1 MPWTKTSAGASGGPA
16 ARTRRFVPSNERTSP
31 RSSGGRLP
39 SGSSASGSWRVRIR
53 RTARRSAATPAA
65 GTAAAVPAPQATAR
79 SVRDRFGSPTVH
91 PRDAGAHRGDHLVAD
106 RAGPLG
112 HFLGADLL
120 VALPAEE
127 DDLVA
132 GTDQVIAAVDHQVVH
147 GHGPG
152 DRVAAAADQDPA
164 PVRRRPNVPG
174 GVADRHG
181 GEGRP
186 TLQPVAVAVRDG
198 LAGREP
204 PHHRDPGAKR
214 HGRAEVNGALQL
226 RPREDPVHPDAHP
239 DQVEVGLGSGD
250 GRSRVGG
257 VAVPGPVAGGLQR
270 GQDLLEPLQLFVR
283 GRVAELLRAS
293 EVRPDAAD
301 LESQPADRLA
311 EPDGPLRRQPHPVH
325 PRVDL
330 DLEGRARPR
339 PGQTLEPVVR
349 VAGRREPS
357 CQGVPLRAGRRL
369 AEHEDRVLDPRIAQ
383 TKTLLDQGHPEPGR
397 PGLQRG
403 PGHGHVAVAVP
414 IGLDHRHELRGGRLQ
429 GAHVLPDRLP
439 VDLRDG
445 RPEPPPLSVIRR
457 TASGRARATSP
468 ATVPSPVR
476 SPAIRPARPWTKAPT
491 EAASNRASP
500 RAAMAA
506 MAPVSTSPVP
516 PVASTEVP
524 LGLMRTWPSRAA
536 INVLDPLRRVTHPVS
551 AAALRTSPTGSSAT
565 SEAGMPNRRA
575 NSPACGVMRAPADR
589 PARSPDRPAN
599 ALIASASITSGIGD
613 SRTSRCT
620 NAWVSSSVDSPGP
633 TATASNRSSS

>member
-1 MPWTKTSAGASGGPA
+1 MVTIPA
-16 ARTRRFVPSNERTSP
+16 T
-31 RSSGGRLP
+31 G
-39 SGSSASGSWRVRIR
+39 W
-53 RTARRSAATPAA
+53 
-65 GTAAAVPAPQATAR
+65 
-79 SVRDRFGSPTVH
+79 
-91 PRDAGAHRGDHLVAD
+91 
-106 RAGPLG
+106 
-112 HFLGADLL
+112 
-120 VALPAEE
+120 
-127 DDLVA
+127 
-132 GTDQVIAAVDHQVVH
+132 
-147 GHGPG
+147 
-152 DRVAAAADQDPA
+152 
-164 PVRRRPNVPG
+164 RRPP
-174 GVADRHG
+174 
-181 GEGRP
+181 
-186 TLQPVAVAVRDG
+186 
-198 LAGREP
+198 
-204 PHHRDPGAKR
+204 
-214 HGRAEVNGALQL
+214 L

-250 GRSRVGG
+250 GRPRVGG
-257 VAVPGPVAGGLQR
+257 VAVPGPVAGCLQR

-283 GRVAELLRAS
+283 GRLVELLRAGQ
-293 EVRPDAAD
+293 VRPNAAA
-301 LESQPADRLA
+301 LQPQPAHRLA
-311 EPDGPLRRQPHPVH
+311 EPEGPLRRHPHPVH

-330 DLEGRARPR
+330 DVEGRAGPR
-339 PGQTLEPVVR
+339 RGQTPKPVVR

-357 CQGVPLRAGRRL
+357 RQGVPLRAGRCL
-369 AEHEDRVLDPRIAQ
+369 AENQDRVLDPRIAQ
-383 TKTLLDQGHPEPGR
+383 SKTLLDQGHPEPGR

-429 GAHVLPDRLP
+429 GAHVVPDRPQVGLP
-439 VDLRDG
+439 DG
-445 RPEPPPLSVIRR
+445 RPGPHPLSLIRR

-491 EAASNRASP
+491 EAASTSASP

-524 LGLMRTWPSRAA
+524 LGLTRTWPSFPA

-551 AAALRTSPTGSSAT
+551 AAALRTRPTGSSAT

-575 NSPACGVMRAPADR
+575 GASRAGVMRAPADR